1 MAIPYLESSAW
12 DQWTRDERFFCSAL
26 YWSARERGVAEF
38 VKWIVESAS
47 LEVSMSGD
55 WDMGFE
61 VVFYR
66 DFLARKGKSAKLL
79 GYSPKRTFDLCLFG
93 EKSIIIIEAKVDS
106 AFDFNQVGSCRQDK
120 IAIPKILKENFS
132 ESAIDFPVYL
142 IALVSSKYKKNHDTY
157 GKTDCNGDSTL
168 GVFDG
173 IVTWEE
179 VSKFF
184 RHDEGIQKL
193 LMRADGI
200 YKEKYTPSCD

>member
-1 MAIPYLESSAW
+1 MTIPYLEARAW
-12 DQWTRDERFFCSAL
+12 DAWTRDERFFCSAL
-26 YWSARERGVAEF
+26 YWGARQRSSAEF
-38 VKWIVESAS
+38 AKWTIEKCDLPISA
-47 LEVSMSGD
+47 EGG

-93 EKSIIIIEAKVDS
+93 EKSIIIIEAKADS

-120 IAIPKILKENFS
+120 IAIPKILKESFS
-132 ESAIDFPVYL
+132 DSAMDFPVYL
-142 IALVSSKYKKNHDTY
+142 VALISSAYKKNHETH

-168 GVFDG
+168 SVFDG

-179 VSKFF
+179 VSGFF
-184 RHDEGIQKL
+184 QCDEEIQKL
-193 LMRADGI
+193 LLRADGI